1 MECQECDNL
10 IHDFMDDEV
19 ANEEERARAFEHIKR
34 CARCEARFSSVRSL
48 KRALQTLGE
57 TTDAEQSAA
66 QLEPVLR
73 TVFQQQKRLGHSSR
87 PVASWLVI
95 GMAAAL
101 LLSIGVVSRQ
111 LIFAPER
118 RPTILATPHSVQPGN
133 VVKAQIPEPAATLAQ
148 GTRKHGK
155 SRPRVPAQ
163 RRDGEEFVTG
173 FYALPYAENSDH
185 IMSGEVVRVKLRGS
199 ALPGIGFPMALNGDT
214 TSEQVTADLI
224 VGENGLPLAI
234 RFVRSAF

>member
-1 MECQECDNL
+1 
-10 IHDFMDDEV
+10 
-19 ANEEERARAFEHIKR
+19 
-34 CARCEARFSSVRSL
+34 
-48 KRALQTLGE
+48 
-57 TTDAEQSAA
+57 
-66 QLEPVLR
+66 
-73 TVFQQQKRLGHSSR
+73 
-87 PVASWLVI
+87 
-95 GMAAAL
+95 MAAAL

-118 RPTILATPHSVQPGN
+118 RPTILATPVQPGN
-133 VVKAQIPEPAATLAQ
+133 VSKAQIEPAATLAQ
-148 GTRKHGK
+148 VTRKHGK

>member
-10 IHDFMDDEV
+10 IHDFMDAEV
-19 ANEEERARAFEHIKR
+19 ANEEERARAFEHIRR
-34 CARCEARFSSVRSL
+34 CARCEARFFSVRSL
-48 KRALQTLGE
+48 KRALRTLAE

-73 TVFQQQKRLGHSSR
+73 TVFQQQKGLGHSSR

-118 RPTILATPHSVQPGN
+118 RPTILATPVQPGN
-133 VVKAQIPEPAATLAQ
+133 VSKAQIEPAATLAQ
-148 GTRKHGK
+148 VTRKHGK
-155 SRPRVPAQ
+155 SRPCVPAQ

>member
-34 CARCEARFSSVRSL
+34 CARCETRFFSVRSL
-48 KRALQTLGE
+48 KSALRTLAE

-73 TVFQQQKRLGHSSR
+73 TVFQQQKGLGHSSR

-118 RPTILATPHSVQPGN
+118 RPTILATPVQPGN
-133 VVKAQIPEPAATLAQ
+133 VSKAQIEPAATLAQ
-148 GTRKHGK
+148 VTRKHGK

>member
-1 MECQECDNL
+1 MECQECDNF
-10 IHDFMDDEV
+10 IHDFMDAEV
-19 ANEEERARAFEHIKR
+19 ANEEERARAFEHMMR
-34 CARCEARFSSVRSL
+34 CARCEARFFSVRSL
-48 KRALQTLGE
+48 KRALRTLAE
-57 TTDAEQSAA
+57 TTDSEQSAA

-73 TVFQQQKRLGHSSR
+73 TVFQQQNGLGHSSR

-118 RPTILATPHSVQPGN
+118 RPTILATPVQPGN
-133 VVKAQIPEPAATLAQ
+133 VSKAQIEPAATLAQ

-185 IMSGEVVRVKLRGS
+185 IISGEVVRVKLRGS
-199 ALPGIGFPMALNGDT
+199 ALPGIGFPIALNGDT
-214 TSEQVTADLI
+214 ASEQVTADLI

>member
-1 MECQECDNL
+1 MECQDCDNL
-10 IHDFMDDEV
+10 IHDFMDAEV
-19 ANEEERARAFEHIKR
+19 ANEEERARAFEHIRR
-34 CARCEARFSSVRSL
+34 CARCEARFSSVGSL
-48 KRALQTLGE
+48 KRALRTLAE

-118 RPTILATPHSVQPGN
+118 RPTILATPVQAGN
-133 VVKAQIPEPAATLAQ
+133 VSKAQIEPAATLAQ

-173 FYALPYAENSDH
+173 FYALPYAENSDR

>member
-10 IHDFMDDEV
+10 IHDFMDAEV
-19 ANEEERARAFEHIKR
+19 ANEEERARAFEHIRR
-34 CARCEARFSSVRSL
+34 CARCEARFFSVRSL
-48 KRALQTLGE
+48 KRTLRTLAE

-73 TVFQQQKRLGHSSR
+73 TVFQQQKGLGHSSR
-87 PVASWLVI
+87 PVASWLAI

-118 RPTILATPHSVQPGN
+118 RPTILATPVQPGN
-133 VVKAQIPEPAATLAQ
+133 VSKAQIEPAATLAQ
-148 GTRKHGK
+148 VTRKHGK

>member
-1 MECQECDNL
+1 MECQECDNF
-10 IHDFMDDEV
+10 IHDFMDAEVVDE
-19 ANEEERARAFEHIKR
+19 AERTRAFEHMMR

-48 KRALQTLGE
+48 KRALHTLAE

-73 TVFQQQKRLGHSSR
+73 TVFQQQKGVRQSSR
-87 PVASWLVI
+87 PVASWLAI

-101 LLSIGVVSRQ
+101 LLSVGVVSRE

-118 RPTILATPHSVQPGN
+118 KPTILATPHSVQPGSVSN
-133 VVKAQIPEPAATLAQ
+133 AQILEPPAKLAQ
-148 GTRKHGK
+148 ETRKHGK
-155 SRPRVPAQ
+155 SKPRVPAQ

-199 ALPGIGFPMALNGDT
+199 ALRGIGFPMALNGDRA
-214 TSEQVTADLI
+214 SEQITADLI

-234 RFVRSAF
+234 RFVR